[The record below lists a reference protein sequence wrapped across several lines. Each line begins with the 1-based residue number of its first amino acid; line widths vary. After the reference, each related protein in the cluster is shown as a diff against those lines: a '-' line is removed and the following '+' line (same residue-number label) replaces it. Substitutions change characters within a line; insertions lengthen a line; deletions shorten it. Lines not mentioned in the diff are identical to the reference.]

1 LPIGQALIANAID
14 GCSFS
19 LSSFVTKIG
28 NALTGVNVPH
38 STQRNLRA
46 AGISHLCQRGDQ
58 SRQPTNQVITFP
70 QISAISASTSRPIR
84 TLRPFKPFSRFVIA
98 KSPIRLDDFHEGRIS
113 FCATSNRPIQMMSG
127 K

>member
-38 STQRNLRA
+38 STQRDLRA
-46 AGISHLCQRGDQ
+46 AGISRLYQWGDQ

-70 QISAISASTSRPIR
+70 QISAIWASTSRPMR
-84 TLRPFKPFSRFVIA
+84 TLRA
-98 KSPIRLDDFHEGRIS
+98 MTAWE
-113 FCATSNRPIQMMSG
+113 
-127 K
+127 